1 MKAMIFAA
9 GIGTRLRPLTDS
21 IPKALVPVG
30 GTPLLEI
37 LVRKLAKAGFSEL
50 VINVHHHARQVV
62 RFLEEHQNFGLSIR
76 ISDES
81 DLLLDTGGGLK
92 KAAPLLMGQ
101 GPFLLHNVDILSAIR
116 PERLMDAHLRTPSA
130 LATLAVNMRPTT
142 RQLLVNGD
150 NRLCGWQNTAT
161 GEKIISRD
169 EKNLKPVSFCG
180 IHVVNPE
187 MTTMISEEGVFSI
200 IEVYLRLART
210 EPIYVWPCLEEPWID
225 VGTPENLRKA
235 NEHSA
240 DYI

>member
-1 MKAMIFAA
+1 MIFAA
-9 GIGTRLRPLTDS
+9 GIGTRLRPLTDR

-37 LVRKLAKAGFSEL
+37 LIRKLAGAGFSQL
-50 VINVHHHARQVV
+50 VVNVHHHARQIV
-62 RFLEEHQNFGLSIR
+62 RFLEEHENFGLTIR

-92 KAAPLLMGQ
+92 KAASMLQGQ
-101 GPFLLHNVDILSAIR
+101 GPFLIHNVDILSAIR
-116 PERLMDAHLRTPSA
+116 PERLMDAHLRKPHA
-130 LATLAVNMRPTT
+130 LATLAINMRPAT
-142 RQLLVNGD
+142 RQLLVNGE
-150 NRLCGWQNTAT
+150 NMLCGWKNTAT

-169 EKNLKPVSFCG
+169 ENDLKPVSFCG

-187 MTTMISEEGVFSI
+187 LTGMITEEGVFSI

-210 EPIYVWPCLEEPWID
+210 EPIYVWPCNDEPWID

-235 NEHSA
+235 NENIG